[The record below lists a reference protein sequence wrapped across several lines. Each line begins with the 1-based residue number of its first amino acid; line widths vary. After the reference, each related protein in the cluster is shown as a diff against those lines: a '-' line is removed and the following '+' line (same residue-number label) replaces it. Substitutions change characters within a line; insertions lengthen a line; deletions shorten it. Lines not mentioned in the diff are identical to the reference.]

1 MTMTLNEAAKACRKA
16 KGTVLKAIKD
26 GRLSA
31 PKDSNGRYEIDP
43 SELHR
48 VFPVTTSDQSE
59 KPQVTTN
66 NEQENRLEIERL
78 RAELKAANS
87 MSEVMAETVADL
99 RERLDREGEERRKLT
114 AVLTDQRTEG
124 QGGKR
129 RFFGLLRSA

>member
-48 VFPVTTSDQSE
+48 VFPVTTINQSE
-59 KPQVTTN
+59 KPPLTTTDD
-66 NEQENRLEIERL
+66 QENRIEIERL
-78 RAELKAANS
+78 RAELKAAQTLSDN
-87 MSEVMAETVADL
+87 MAETVADL
-99 RERLDREGEERRKLT
+99 RERLDREGEERRQLT
-114 AVLTDQRTEG
+114 AMLTDQRTAG

-129 RFFGLLRSA
+129 GLFSFLRSA